1 MSRLFP
7 YFFGE
12 KQDIPRFSSYQKKN
26 ASPQEIR
33 PFFIL
38 LHDFSMKKD
47 TPPDFKEE
55 PSAGAASPASLLT
68 RVGCVAAAN
77 FTTSKI
83 PLYVIIIALSCY
95 ALNIY

>member
-47 TPPDFKEE
+47 TPPDVSFQGRTFGRGRLP
-55 PSAGAASPASLLT
+55 PSSSVPAPGGGRRAAGGTIDRRTPPLLHL
-68 RVGCVAAAN
+68 
-77 FTTSKI
+77 F
-83 PLYVIIIALSCY
+83 
-95 ALNIY
+95 